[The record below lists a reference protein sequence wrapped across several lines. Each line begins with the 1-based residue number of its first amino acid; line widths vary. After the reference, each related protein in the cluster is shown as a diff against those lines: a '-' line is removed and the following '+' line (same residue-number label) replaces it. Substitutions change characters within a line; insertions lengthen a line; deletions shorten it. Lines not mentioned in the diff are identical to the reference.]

1 MTRRQIPYRRVEALA
16 KECAAMLRWL
26 RGPGAAASESE
37 FATCLRAYRSLCE
50 AVAFLPRGPALL
62 KEHGG
67 LLASK
72 KTAQPT
78 TQRAAESFTADEVA
92 LLDEPVLTPDGWV
105 VPGPLVQHVDVVK
118 DELANSGGES
128 GDQHALK
135 RILERAATANGK
147 STLASLN
154 QLGKLK
160 TRVSRQRAQAIT
172 VRSQKVPPTD

>member
-1 MTRRQIPYRRVEALA
+1 
-16 KECAAMLRWL
+16 MLRWL